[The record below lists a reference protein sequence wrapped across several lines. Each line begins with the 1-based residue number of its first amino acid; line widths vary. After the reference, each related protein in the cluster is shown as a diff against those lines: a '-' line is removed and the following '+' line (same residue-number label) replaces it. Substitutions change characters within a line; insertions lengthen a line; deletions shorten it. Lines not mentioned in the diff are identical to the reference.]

1 LLTRGFHARIVRV
14 EPRGL
19 AANPRTL
26 PPPGGRGRGDRGV
39 VLKADNHGGRKLPL
53 SLAYY
58 ASSLRHQALER
69 RPAGAEQSLCLSITR
84 STGFRRL
91 VPRLEP
97 KLFCRDEGV
106 ALLAQHYPSCFRQAK
121 QPSTLRLPL
130 LVALSVRRKEA
141 PPPRPWMPL
150 VSANYARY
158 HKRCY

>member
-1 LLTRGFHARIVRV
+1 VA
-14 EPRGL
+14 
-19 AANPRTL
+19 
-26 PPPGGRGRGDRGV
+26 
-39 VLKADNHGGRKLPL
+39 LKADNHGGRKLPL

-69 RPAGAEQSLCLSITR
+69 RPAGAEQLLCLSITR
-84 STGFRRL
+84 STGFRQL
-91 VPRLEP
+91 VLKLEAE
-97 KLFCRDEGV
+97 LLCGVGV

-141 PPPRPWMPL
+141 PPPRPGMPL